1 MNKKKE
7 VFIIII
13 ATVLTFGV
21 PIQTWADSN
30 DSLVSN
36 DVVFFDERDFEGIVE
51 QILNIKSEHPEWME
65 QQVEDAMDVNA
76 PGKSAMRSGIIDIWN
91 SLTDSEKK
99 LVIRYPFDAL
109 KVNQAKNIATTQ
121 TENKFGVNG
130 L

>member
-36 DVVFFDERDFEGIVE
+36 DVVFFYERDFEGIVE
-51 QILNIKSEHPEWME
+51 QILNITSEHPSHPLLA
-65 QQVEDAMDVNA
+65 VPSTLDV
-76 PGKSAMRSGIIDIWN
+76 
-91 SLTDSEKK
+91 LT
-99 LVIRYPFDAL
+99 
-109 KVNQAKNIATTQ
+109 
-121 TENKFGVNG
+121 
-130 L
+130 

>member
-36 DVVFFDERDFEGIVE
+36 DVVFFDERD
-51 QILNIKSEHPEWME
+51 SEH
-65 QQVEDAMDVNA
+65 QVRTSRVDGTASRGCDGCKCAGEIRNA
-76 PGKSAMRSGIIDIWN
+76 KW
-91 SLTDSEKK
+91 
-99 LVIRYPFDAL
+99 YY
-109 KVNQAKNIATTQ
+109 
-121 TENKFGVNG
+121 
-130 L
+130 

>member
-76 PGKSAMRSGIIDIWN
+76 QCEVVLLISGIHLRIPRRN
-91 SLTDSEKK
+91 
-99 LVIRYPFDAL
+99 
-109 KVNQAKNIATTQ
+109 
-121 TENKFGVNG
+121 
-130 L
+130 

>member
-76 PGKSAMRSGIIDIWN
+76 PGKSAMRSL
-91 SLTDSEKK
+91 SL
-99 LVIRYPFDAL
+99 IH
-109 KVNQAKNIATTQ
+109 I
-121 TENKFGVNG
+121 
-130 L
+130 

>member
-36 DVVFFDERDFEGIVE
+36 DVVFFDERDFEGVVE
-51 QILNIKSEHPEWME
+51 QILNIKSEHPSRGCDGCKCAGEIR
-65 QQVEDAMDVNA
+65 NA
-76 PGKSAMRSGIIDIWN
+76 KW
-91 SLTDSEKK
+91 
-99 LVIRYPFDAL
+99 YY
-109 KVNQAKNIATTQ
+109 
-121 TENKFGVNG
+121 
-130 L
+130 